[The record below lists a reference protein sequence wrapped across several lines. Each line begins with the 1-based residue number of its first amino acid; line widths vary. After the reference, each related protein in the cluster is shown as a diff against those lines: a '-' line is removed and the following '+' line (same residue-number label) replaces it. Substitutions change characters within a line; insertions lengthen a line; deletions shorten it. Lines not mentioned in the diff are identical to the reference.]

1 VGVSETRRRILD
13 TARKLFNEDG
23 LSRVGVRDV
32 ARALEM
38 SPGNLAYH
46 FPTKDDLV
54 EALVVEL
61 YELNL
66 ATVFADMPTTSMSIE
81 TLYRLATGAM
91 RNMIGYR
98 FVLLG
103 YADAV
108 SRSRRLRKL
117 EAALGDKRRERH
129 EAMLGALVEGGW
141 VEREALARSDVI
153 YEQSTMISSGWMS
166 IAAVRGWTDREAIP
180 HFAKLG
186 CALLDPHCT
195 PKGKKQMRRVLSG
208 ELDAGAVS

>member
-1 VGVSETRRRILD
+1 MSVSETRRRILD
-13 TARKLFNEDG
+13 TARRLFNEEG

-61 YELNL
+61 HELNL
-66 ATVFADMPTTSMSIE
+66 ATVFAGMPASMSIE

-91 RNMIGYR
+91 RNMVAYR

-108 SRSRRLRKL
+108 ARSRRLRKL
-117 EAALGDKRRERH
+117 EATLADKRRARH
-129 EAMLGALVEGGW
+129 DMMLA
-141 VEREALARSDVI
+141 ALAEEGWIERDALGRSETL
-153 YEQSTMISSGWMS
+153 YEQSAMISSGWMS
-166 IAAVRGWTDREAIP
+166 VAAVRGWTDKEAIP

-186 CALLDPHCT
+186 CALLEPHCT
-195 PKGKKQMRRVLSG
+195 PKGNKQMRRVLSG
-208 ELDAGAVS
+208 EIDGGES

>member
-1 VGVSETRRRILD
+1 MSETRRRILD
-13 TARKLFNEDG
+13 TARRLFNEEG

-54 EALVVEL
+54 EALVFEL
-61 YELNL
+61 RELNL
-66 ATVFADMPTTSMSIE
+66 ATVFADMPSPMSIE

-91 RNMIGYR
+91 RNMIAYR

-103 YADAV
+103 YADGA

-117 EAALGDKRRERH
+117 EATLGEKRRERH
-129 EAMLGALVEGGW
+129 EAMLGALALGRW
-141 VEREALARSDVI
+141 IEREALARSEVL

-166 IAAVRGWTDREAIP
+166 AAAVRGWTDRRAIP

-186 CALLDPHCT
+186 CALLEPHCT

-208 ELDAGAVS
+208 ELDDGGES

>member
-1 VGVSETRRRILD
+1 MSETRRRILE
-13 TARKLFNEDG
+13 TARRLFNEEG

-61 YELNL
+61 HELNL
-66 ATVFADMPTTSMSIE
+66 ATVFADVPSPMSIE
-81 TLYRLATGAM
+81 TLYRLAVGAM
-91 RNMIGYR
+91 RNMTAYR

-117 EAALGDKRRERH
+117 EATLAEKRRARH
-129 EAMLGALVEGGW
+129 DGMLAALVEGEW
-141 VEREALARSDVI
+141 VEREALARSATL
-153 YEQSTMISSGWMS
+153 YEQSAMISSGWMS

-186 CALLDPHCT
+186 CALLEPHCT

-208 ELDAGAVS
+208 ELDGGES

>member
-1 VGVSETRRRILD
+1 MDMSETRRRILD
-13 TARKLFNEDG
+13 TARRLFNEAG
-23 LSRVGVRDV
+23 VSRVGVREV

-61 YELNL
+61 HELNL
-66 ATVFADMPTTSMSIE
+66 ATVFADMPRAMSIE

-91 RNMIGYR
+91 RNMIPYR

-108 SRSRRLRKL
+108 SRSRPLRKL
-117 EAALGDKRRERH
+117 EATLAEKRRARHDMMLAALALGDWIERD
-129 EAMLGALVEGGW
+129 ALG
-141 VEREALARSDVI
+141 RSETL

-166 IAAVRGWTDREAIP
+166 IAAVRGWRDREAIP

-186 CALLDPHCT
+186 CALLEPHCT

-208 ELDAGAVS
+208 ELDAGGES

>member
-1 VGVSETRRRILD
+1 MSDTRRRILD
-13 TARKLFNEDG
+13 TARRLFNEEG

-61 YELNL
+61 CELNL
-66 ATVFADMPTTSMSIE
+66 ATVFADIPSPMSIE
-81 TLYRLATGAM
+81 TLYRLAMGAM
-91 RNMIGYR
+91 RNMVAYR

-117 EAALGDKRRERH
+117 EATLGEKRRARH
-129 EAMLGALVEGGW
+129 EVMLAAMVEGEW
-141 VEREALARSDVI
+141 IEREALARSEVL

-166 IAAVRGWTDREAIP
+166 VAAVRGWTDRAAIP

-186 CALLDPHCT
+186 CALLEPHCT
-195 PKGKKQMRRVLSG
+195 PKGKKQMRRVLAG
-208 ELDAGAVS
+208 ELDAKGES

>member
-1 VGVSETRRRILD
+1 MSETRRRILE
-13 TARKLFNEDG
+13 TARRLFNEEG

-61 YELNL
+61 HELNL
-66 ATVFADMPTTSMSIE
+66 ATVFADVPSPMSIE
-81 TLYRLATGAM
+81 TLYRLAVGAM
-91 RNMIGYR
+91 RNMTAYR

-117 EAALGDKRRERH
+117 EATLGEKRRARH
-129 EAMLGALVEGGW
+129 DGMLAALVEGEW
-141 VEREALARSDVI
+141 VEREALARSATL
-153 YEQSTMISSGWMS
+153 YEQSAMISSGWMS

-186 CALLDPHCT
+186 CALLEPHCT

-208 ELDAGAVS
+208 ELDGGES

>member
-1 VGVSETRRRILD
+1 MSETRRRILD
-13 TARKLFNEDG
+13 TSRKLFNEEG

-61 YELNL
+61 CELNL
-66 ATVFADMPTTSMSIE
+66 ATVFAEMPSPMSIE
-81 TLYRLATGAM
+81 TLYRLASGAM
-91 RNMIGYR
+91 QNMVAYR

-117 EAALGDKRRERH
+117 EATLAEKRRARH
-129 EAMLGALVEGGW
+129 DVMLAALVLGEW
-141 VEREALARSDVI
+141 VEHEVIVRSEVI
-153 YEQSTMISSGWMS
+153 YEQSVMISSGWMS
-166 IAAVRGWTDREAIP
+166 IAAVRGWTDRQAIP

-186 CALLDPHCT
+186 CALLEPHCT

-208 ELDAGAVS
+208 ELDGGES